1 MEKDKMDE
9 ARAAALRKV
18 GKIET
23 KKFSRKVAGPVNG
36 IPLPEVPHSLISV
49 NDGAEKPPV
58 CIIQG
63 QTVVC
68 VGRWFNGIVTI
79 EYVTPDVY
87 AAHQL
92 KLATLITEELE
103 K

>member
-9 ARAAALRKV
+9 ARAAALRKA

-23 KKFSRKVAGPVNG
+23 KRFSRKVAGPVNG

-49 NDGAEKPPV
+49 NDGAEKPPL

-68 VGRWFNGIVTI
+68 VGRWFKGIVTI
-79 EYVTPDVY
+79 EYVTP
-87 AAHQL
+87 AAYVAHDR